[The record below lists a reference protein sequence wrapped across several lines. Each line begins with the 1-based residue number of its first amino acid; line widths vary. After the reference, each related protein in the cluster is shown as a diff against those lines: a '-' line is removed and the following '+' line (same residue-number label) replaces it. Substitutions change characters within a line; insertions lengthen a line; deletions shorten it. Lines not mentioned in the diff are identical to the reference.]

1 MAPSQLVSLCEIM
14 IFSYWLSQKCDCEIN
29 SSTPFSPFQNKID
42 KVIHNS
48 IPDHLSYQERR
59 LPRQLPKK
67 TAGAAQL
74 QMCQLNRCVPS
85 FRYLNED
92 KKRKSY
98 FFQLFSGF
106 FKFKLI
112 FYSECMRCHSADKE
126 MPKWG
131 RSRWKTPH
139 LWSSLPK
146 TLSLSIFFALFG
158 WYHLS
163 TIDKFVP
170 WCEKYS
176 KIWRH
181 FRGECTTIYSV
192 WDIDVLYYVHTYL
205 HIYLFW

>member
-1 MAPSQLVSLCEIM
+1 MKIRRERV
-14 IFSYWLSQKCDCEIN
+14 IFSN
-29 SSTPFSPFQNKID
+29 F
-42 KVIHNS
+42 
-48 IPDHLSYQERR
+48 
-59 LPRQLPKK
+59 
-67 TAGAAQL
+67 
-74 QMCQLNRCVPS
+74 
-85 FRYLNED
+85 FRV
-92 KKRKSY
+92 
-98 FFQLFSGF
+98 F

-205 HIYLFW
+205 HQSECIDRVATHQHWDRAIYKFDPIFLFWKQQKLLGNSWKNKQHWASKI